1 VPLRRCGYLV
11 LGLLGFLASITVAAQ
26 KVVKKTYV
34 NANNDYIQIDS
45 NNCYQVDLTTA
56 SGDELSVEAIIDGE
70 YKKDLV
76 VNIEQEGQTILVN
89 TGFQPNFIF
98 PNDKLSAH
106 KVVSIR
112 LHITLPE
119 YHDIRL
125 YGTSSHVNATGNY
138 KNLKVDLADGVCE
151 LRNIGENVQVKTQ
164 RGTIYL
170 FTDKGDILAT
180 SAYGTVSGSSIPSG
194 DSVYDLRSVEG
205 DIHLKKTE

>member
-1 VPLRRCGYLV
+1 M
-11 LGLLGFLASITVAAQ
+11 GLLGFSASVTLTAQ

-45 NNCYQVDLTTA
+45 NNCYQVDLRTA
-56 SGDELSVEAIIDGE
+56 AGDELLVEAIIDGE

-76 VNIEQEGQTILVN
+76 VNIAQEGHTVLVN
-89 TGFQPNFIF
+89 TGFQPNFVF

-106 KVVSIR
+106 KVVSIHLR
-112 LHITLPE
+112 ITLPE

-125 YGTSSHVNATGNY
+125 YGTNSNVNATGNY

-170 FTDKGDILAT
+170 FADKGEIAAK
-180 SAYGTVSGSSIPSG
+180 SAYGTVSGNSIPSG

-205 DIHLKKTE
+205 DIHLQKTE